1 MADEVLLFVTYKPN
15 PEARADLLKI
25 FELRSSREFLKAA
38 AGTLR
43 RHLGLSFEPTLRG
56 VPTADFVL
64 AIDGVDDLSMATNDT
79 FVFALGPVDPEQ
91 ADVLFSLVTEPPK
104 NLPVSDVHV
113 AIDLPTGLSDVWC
126 PGEASFPLFGDINLA
141 LTQMRAQA
149 AAAKGAFGQNVNVV
163 IIDQGINKDVLRKRF
178 PGANFVGGWATPE
191 LGKGG
196 PPGPPYNLIPP
207 GAWPDDGLGPR
218 VTHGTKMAG
227 LVLAVAPKANI
238 FDIALLPSHILNLG
252 PGTPSGFLSW
262 ALAVYLGLRGWIPL
276 IQKLNPAYSG
286 PWVLNNSWAVFDL
299 STQGSHPPLYGNA
312 PGHQLNQAVA
322 LLPSLGIAD
331 VVFAAGN
338 CGQFCPDPRCAA
350 AQIGPARS
358 IYGAAALKDVLTV
371 AAVRSDEIWLGYSS
385 QGPTD
390 PNFAST
396 KPDLCAP
403 SQFAAADDWDRSFTG
418 TSTACALT
426 TGAIAAKRSLVSPG
440 ALPPPALRAY
450 AVQTARLVVNQTA
463 ADERRGAGMI
473 NVAALV

>member
-113 AIDLPTGLSDVWC
+113 AIDLPAGLSDVWC

-262 ALAVYLGLRGWIPL
+262 ALAVYLKLLVQIPL
-276 IQKLNPAYSG
+276 IQKLKPALSG

-299 STQGSHPPLYGNA
+299 STDSPPYYGNDLGN
-312 PGHQLNQAVA
+312 PLNQVVA
-322 LLPSLGIAD
+322 ELPSLGIAD

-338 CGQFCPDPRCAA
+338 CGQFCPDPRCAT
-350 AQIGPARS
+350 AQIGQRA
-358 IYGAAALKDVLTV
+358 
-371 AAVRSDEIWLGYSS
+371 
-385 QGPTD
+385 
-390 PNFAST
+390 AST
-396 KPDLCAP
+396 E
-403 SQFAAADDWDRSFTG
+403 
-418 TSTACALT
+418 
-426 TGAIAAKRSLVSPG
+426 
-440 ALPPPALRAY
+440 PPHSR
-450 AVQTARLVVNQTA
+450 
-463 ADERRGAGMI
+463 MC
-473 NVAALV
+473 

>member
-1 MADEVLLFVTYKPN
+1 MVDEVLLFVTYKPN
-15 PEARADLLKI
+15 PRARAELLEL
-25 FELRSSREFLKAA
+25 FESRSSREFLKAV

-43 RHLGLSFEPTLRG
+43 RHLGLNFEPTLRG

-64 AIDGVDDLSMATNDT
+64 AIDGVDELSMTINDT

-91 ADVLFSLVTEPPK
+91 ADELFRLATEPPRK
-104 NLPVSDVHV
+104 DLPVSDVHV

-126 PGEASFPLFGDINLA
+126 PREASFPLFGDVNLA
-141 LTQMRAQA
+141 LTQIRAQA

-163 IIDQGINKDVLRKRF
+163 IIDQGINKDVLGKRF
-178 PGANFVGGWATPE
+178 SGAKFVGGWATPE
-191 LGKGG
+191 FGKGG
-196 PPGPPYNLIPP
+196 PPGPYKLIPP

-218 VTHGTKMAG
+218 VTHGTKMAS
-227 LVLAVAPKANI
+227 LVLAVAPRANI
-238 FDIALLPSHILNLG
+238 FDIAMLPSHILNLG

-262 ALAVYLGLRGWIPL
+262 ALAVYLGLLVQIPL
-276 IQKLNPAYSG
+276 IQKLNSAYSG

-299 STQGSHPPLYGNA
+299 STQGNSPPYYAND
-312 PGHQLNQAVA
+312 PGHPLNQVVA

-338 CGQFCPDPRCAA
+338 CGQFCPDPRCGA

-358 IYGAAALKDVLTV
+358 IYGVAALKDVLTV

-385 QGPTD
+385 QGPSD
-390 PNFAST
+390 LNFAST

-440 ALPPPALRAY
+440 TLPPPALRAY
-450 AVQTARLVVNQTA
+450 AVQTARLVMNQTA

-473 NVAALV
+473 NVATLV